1 MSVGA
6 STACARVTRHP
17 QWLWAAALLWSAA
30 ATAGCATSAA
40 MRQARQAEAQQDY
53 DRAVAN
59 YTAARRARPADPAAR
74 TALERSRLLAARDH
88 VARGRRFAATGKYEE
103 AIVEYELAAGLNP
116 DEGAGRGVC
125 G

>member
-1 MSVGA
+1 MSARA

-40 MRQARQAEAQQDY
+40 MRQARRAEAQKDSA
-53 DRAVAN
+53 RAAAN
-59 YTAARRARPADPAAR
+59 YRPVLRARPADPAAR

-88 VARGRRFAATGKYEE
+88 VARGRRFTATGKYEE
-103 AIVEYELAAGLNP
+103 AIVQYELAAGLNP